1 MKKNNNTRFKA
12 DSRSR
17 LYRVCFW
24 FPFSPKLNLASSPGM
39 LPSQPGPTLARPPGS
54 ALNPNPGR
62 LRLTASLK

>member
-12 DSRSR
+12 DSWSQ

-24 FPFSPKLNLASSPGM
+24 FPFSPKLNLASSPGV
-39 LPSQPGPTLARPPGS
+39 LPSRPGS
-54 ALNPNPGR
+54 ALNPDPGR